1 MQSQLCNAC
10 LKSNSLCAACHN
22 KLENG
27 IISSE
32 EVDVVRY
39 IYKLSEKMKS
49 ISDVRILKV
58 NSSNALVIITGRGDA
73 PKLVGK
79 SGAVVKKIAQKF
91 KRPIRIL
98 EEVSNF
104 KDFVEDLIF
113 PTPINGIN
121 TLYRNSEEILRI
133 RVPDVQK
140 THLLVNPES
149 FTKIV
154 SDFYNKKAE
163 LVFES

>member
-1 MQSQLCNAC
+1 MKSQLCNAC
-10 LKSNSLCAACHN
+10 LKSNTLCAACHC

-27 IISSE
+27 IISKDE
-32 EVDVVRY
+32 IEVVRY

-58 NSSNALVIITGRGDA
+58 NNSNALVIITGRGDA

-98 EEVSNF
+98 EEASSL
-104 KDFVEDLIF
+104 KDFAEELIF

-121 TLYRNSEEILRI
+121 TLYRNSEEIIRI
-133 RVPDVQK
+133 RVPDVQR

-149 FTKIV
+149 FTRLI

-163 LVFES
+163 LVFET

>member
-1 MQSQLCNAC
+1 MQSQLCDAC
-10 LKSNSLCAACHN
+10 LKTNTLCHACQS
-22 KLENG
+22 KLDEG
-27 IISSE
+27 IISKDE
-32 EVDVVRY
+32 IEVTRY

-49 ISDVRILKV
+49 IQDVKILKV
-58 NSSNALVIITGRGDA
+58 NNSKALVIITGRGDA

-98 EEVSNF
+98 EEVSNL
-104 KDFVEDLIF
+104 KDFVEELIF

-121 TLYRNSEEILRI
+121 TLYRNSEEIIRI

-149 FTKIV
+149 FTRII